1 MHHFFQRAAGAALAT
16 ALLAAAPLSQ
26 AHEYKL
32 GQLEIGHPYARA
44 TVPGQPAAGAYLS
57 IENKGATA
65 DRLVGVSSPAAK
77 SGEIHTMAMEG
88 NVMKMREVDGGLE
101 VKPGQKIAMQ
111 PGNGYHIMLMGLS
124 KPLQAGDKVPATL
137 TFEKAG
143 KVEVTFNVEDGK
155 AAAAGKDGM
164 KDMKDMKEH
173 MHH

>member
-1 MHHFFQRAAGAALAT
+1 MKHFVQKLAT
-16 ALLAAAPLSQ
+16 MAITFALLAATPLSQ

-57 IENKGATA
+57 IENKGSAP
-65 DRLVGVSSPAAK
+65 DRLVSISSPVAK

-88 NVMKMREVDGGLE
+88 NVMKMRELDGGLE

-124 KPLQAGDKVPATL
+124 KPLQAGEKVPATL

-143 KVEVTFNVEDGK
+143 KVDVTFNVEDGK
-155 AAAAGKDGM
+155 AAAAGKD
-164 KDMKDMKEH
+164 DMKGH

>member
-1 MHHFFQRAAGAALAT
+1 MKQFFQRAAGIAMAA

-44 TVPGQPAAGAYLS
+44 TVPGQPAGGAYFS
-57 IENKGATA
+57 IENKGAA
-65 DRLVGVSSPAAK
+65 SDKLVALSSPVAK
-77 SGEIHTMAMEG
+77 STEIHTMAMEG
-88 NVMKMREVDGGLE
+88 NLMKMREVDGGLE
-101 VKPGQKIAMQ
+101 IKPGQKIAMQ

-124 KPLQAGDKVPATL
+124 KPLKAGDKVPLTL

-143 KVEVTFNVEDGK
+143 KVDVTLNVEDP
-155 AAAAGKDGM
+155 AAASTSGKD
-164 KDMKDMKEH
+164 DMKGH

>member
-1 MHHFFQRAAGAALAT
+1 MKHFVQKLAT
-16 ALLAAAPLSQ
+16 LAITSALLAAAPLSQ

-57 IENKGATA
+57 IENKGSAP
-65 DRLVGVSSPAAK
+65 DRLVGVSSPVAK

-88 NVMKMREVDGGLE
+88 NVMKMRELDGGLE
-101 VKPGQKIAMQ
+101 VKPGQKITMQ
-111 PGNGYHIMLMGLS
+111 PGNGYHLMLMGLS
-124 KPLQAGDKVPATL
+124 KPLQAGEKVPATL

-143 KVEVTFNVEDGK
+143 KVEVTFNVEDRN
-155 AAAAGKDGM
+155 AAAAGKDDM
-164 KDMKDMKEH
+164 QDMKGH

>member
-1 MHHFFQRAAGAALAT
+1 MKHFVQKLAT
-16 ALLAAAPLSQ
+16 LAITSALLAAAPLSQ

-32 GQLEIGHPYARA
+32 GELEIGHPYARA

-57 IENKGATA
+57 IENKGSAP
-65 DRLVGVSSPAAK
+65 DRLVGVSSPVAK

-88 NVMKMREVDGGLE
+88 NVMKMRELEGGLE

-124 KPLQAGDKVPATL
+124 KPLQAGEKVPATL
-137 TFEKAG
+137 IFEKAG
-143 KVEVTFNVEDGK
+143 KVDVTFNVEDRN
-155 AAAAGKDGM
+155 AAAAGKD
-164 KDMKDMKEH
+164 DMKGH

>member
-1 MHHFFQRAAGAALAT
+1 MKHFVKISAALAMACT
-16 ALLAAAPLSQ
+16 LLCAAPLSQ

-57 IENKGATA
+57 IENKGSTP
-65 DRLVGVSSPAAK
+65 DRLVSVTSPVAK
-77 SGEIHTMAMEG
+77 SGEIHTMTMEG
-88 NVMKMREVDGGLE
+88 NVMKMRELNGGLE

-143 KVEVTFNVEDGK
+143 KVEVTFNVEDRN
-155 AAAAGKDGM
+155 AAPAGQD
-164 KDMKDMKEH
+164 DMKDMKGH

>member
-1 MHHFFQRAAGAALAT
+1 MKQLFQRLA
-16 ALLAAAPLSQ
+16 LAAALLGSTALSH

-32 GQLEIGHPYARA
+32 GQLDIGHPYARA

-57 IENKGATA
+57 IENKGSAP
-65 DRLVGVSSPAAK
+65 DRLVGVSSPVAK
-77 SGEIHTMAMEG
+77 SGEIHTMSMEG
-88 NVMKMREVDGGLE
+88 NLMKMREVEGGLE

-124 KPLQAGDKVPATL
+124 RPLKAGEKVPATL

-143 KVEVTFNVEDGK
+143 KIDVTFNVEDPA
-155 AAAAGKDGM
+155 AAAAGKDDMG
-164 KDMKDMKEH
+164 DMKDMKGH

>member
-1 MHHFFQRAAGAALAT
+1 MQHFFQRGATLALTAALLT
-16 ALLAAAPLSQ
+16 FAPLSQ
-26 AHEYKL
+26 AHDYKL

-57 IENKGATA
+57 IENKGPAA
-65 DRLVGVSSPAAK
+65 DRLVGVSSPVSK

-88 NVMKMREVDGGLE
+88 NLMKMREVDGGLE
-101 VKPGQKIAMQ
+101 IKPGQKIAMQ

-124 KPLQAGDKVPATL
+124 KPLQAGEKLPLTL

-143 KVEVTFNVEDGK
+143 KIEVTVNVQDP
-155 AAAAGKDGM
+155 AAAGAKD
-164 KDMKDMKEH
+164 DMKDMKGDMKGH

>member
-1 MHHFFQRAAGAALAT
+1 MKQFLQRATGIAAAA

-44 TVPGQPAAGAYLS
+44 TVPGQPAGGAYFS
-57 IENKGATA
+57 VENKGSAP
-65 DRLVGVSSPAAK
+65 DRLVAMSSPVAK
-77 SGEIHTMAMEG
+77 STELHTMAMEG
-88 NVMKMREVDGGLE
+88 NLMKMREVDGGLE

-111 PGNGYHIMLMGLS
+111 PGNGYHVMLMGLS
-124 KPLQAGDKVPATL
+124 KPLKAGDKVPLTL

-143 KVEVTFNVEDGK
+143 KVDVTVNVED
-155 AAAAGKDGM
+155 AAAGAAGKD
-164 KDMKDMKEH
+164 DMKGH

>member
-1 MHHFFQRAAGAALAT
+1 MKHFVQKLAT
-16 ALLAAAPLSQ
+16 LAITSALLAAAPLSQ

-44 TVPGQPAAGAYLS
+44 TVPGQPAAGAYVS
-57 IENKGATA
+57 IENKGSAP
-65 DRLVGVSSPAAK
+65 DRLVGVSSPVAK

-88 NVMKMREVDGGLE
+88 NVMKMREVEGGLE
-101 VKPGQKIAMQ
+101 VKPGQKITMQ

-164 KDMKDMKEH
+164 KDMKEH

>member
-1 MHHFFQRAAGAALAT
+1 MKHFFQNLAALAIT
-16 ALLAAAPLSQ
+16 STLLAAAPLSQ

-57 IENKGATA
+57 IENKGSTP
-65 DRLVGVSSPAAK
+65 DRLVSVSSPVAK

-88 NVMKMREVDGGLE
+88 NVMKMRELDGGLE

-124 KPLQAGDKVPATL
+124 KPLQAGQKVPATL

-155 AAAAGKDGM
+155 AAAGGM
-164 KDMKDMKEH
+164 KDMKDMKDH

>member
-1 MHHFFQRAAGAALAT
+1 MKHFVKIPAALAMAS
-16 ALLAAAPLSQ
+16 ALLCAAPLSQ

-44 TVPGQPAAGAYLS
+44 TVPGQPAAGAYIS
-57 IENKGATA
+57 IENKGSTP
-65 DRLVGVSSPAAK
+65 DRLIAVSSPVAK

-88 NVMKMREVDGGLE
+88 NVMKMRELNGGLE

-143 KVEVTFNVEDGK
+143 KVEVTFNVEDRN
-155 AAAAGKDGM
+155 APAAGMD
-164 KDMKDMKEH
+164 DMKDMKGH

>member
-1 MHHFFQRAAGAALAT
+1 MKHFVQKLAT
-16 ALLAAAPLSQ
+16 LAITSALLAAAPLSQ

-57 IENKGATA
+57 IENKGSAP
-65 DRLVGVSSPAAK
+65 DRLVGVSSPVAK

-88 NVMKMREVDGGLE
+88 NVMKMREVEGGLE

-124 KPLQAGDKVPATL
+124 KPLQAGEKVPATL
-137 TFEKAG
+137 IFEKAG
-143 KVEVTFNVEDGK
+143 KVDVTFNVEDRN
-155 AAAAGKDGM
+155 AAAAGKD
-164 KDMKDMKEH
+164 DMKDMKGH

>member
-1 MHHFFQRAAGAALAT
+1 MKQFLQRAAGIAAAAALLVAT
-16 ALLAAAPLSQ
+16 PLSQ

-44 TVPGQPAAGAYLS
+44 TVPGQPAGGAYFS
-57 IENKGATA
+57 IENKGPAP
-65 DRLVGVSSPAAK
+65 DRLVALSSPVAK
-77 SGEIHTMAMEG
+77 STEIHTMAMEG
-88 NVMKMREVDGGLE
+88 NLMKMREVDGGLE

-124 KPLQAGDKVPATL
+124 KPLKAGEKVPLTL

-143 KVEVTFNVEDGK
+143 KVDVTLNVED
-155 AAAAGKDGM
+155 AAAAGRD
-164 KDMKDMKEH
+164 DMKGH

>member
-1 MHHFFQRAAGAALAT
+1 MKHFVQKLAT
-16 ALLAAAPLSQ
+16 LAITSALLAAAPLSQ

-57 IENKGATA
+57 IENKGSAP
-65 DRLVGVSSPAAK
+65 DRLVGVSSPVAK

-88 NVMKMREVDGGLE
+88 NVMKMRELEGGLE

-124 KPLQAGDKVPATL
+124 KPIHVL
-137 TFEKAG
+137 TPG
-143 KVEVTFNVEDGK
+143 VTSRGILNLTAI
-155 AAAAGKDGM
+155 AAAEVVREGLT
-164 KDMKDMKEH
+164 
-173 MHH
+173 